1 MPKFV
6 TQADANRGFE
16 FQVYDDTGEKVDWF
30 ISVVGVDSDAYR
42 EKEREQK
49 RRNIANISRTRGL
62 AISLR
67 SAESDAI
74 ELLASA
80 TTGWRGG
87 EAIAPY
93 SHAEAVRIYTQF
105 PQVREQ
111 VDRVIGERANFLPK
125 AATSS

>member
-42 EKEREQK
+42 EKQNEQK
-49 RRNIANISRTRGL
+49 RRNIANINRTRSL
-62 AISLR
+62 AIGLGN
-67 SAESDAI
+67 AESDAI
-74 ELLASA
+74 ELLAAS
-80 TTGWRGG
+80 TTGWRGT

-93 SHAEAVRIYTQF
+93 SHAEALRIYTDF

-111 VDRVIGERANFLPK
+111 VDRAVGERANFLPK